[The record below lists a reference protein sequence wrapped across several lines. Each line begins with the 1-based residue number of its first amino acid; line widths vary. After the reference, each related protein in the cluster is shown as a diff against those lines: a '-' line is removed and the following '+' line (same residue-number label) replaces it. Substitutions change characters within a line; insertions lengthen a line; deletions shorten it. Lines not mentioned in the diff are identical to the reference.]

1 MQTACN
7 KYFDEISVKLQDC
20 LRIFEQNVP
29 IEDIQKMIKQFMT
42 DVERDTNRRNTI
54 KIKQFEKG
62 KRINDGEFARLSS
75 LSKRSSNG
83 SDRAMTNRQ
92 NLRLD
97 DPIKMG

>member
-1 MQTACN
+1 
-7 KYFDEISVKLQDC
+7 
-20 LRIFEQNVP
+20 
-29 IEDIQKMIKQFMT
+29 MIKQFMT

-54 KIKQFEKG
+54 KIKQFDKG

-97 DPIKMG
+97 DPIKMGQLFTGKYDATNNKSTKNLNM